1 MKEAMR
7 KYPRACAHSVRYW
20 GKTSLRL
27 APILLIETKA
37 CTPGVEGMSKPSAL
51 SGAGIAERGQDKPVR
66 KRKGMEVK
74 TQMIIAFSRWRVTKL
89 QKKEKKTEA
98 KSRGRRRSQ
107 YVSGSVSWGRPKSHG
122 AMTNTKSED
131 TI

>member
-1 MKEAMR
+1 MR
-7 KYPRACAHSVRYW
+7 KYPRACTHSVRYW

-37 CTPGVEGMSKPSAL
+37 CTPGVEGMNKPSAL

-74 TQMIIAFSRWRVTKL
+74 TQMIIAFSRCFTTRL
-89 QKKEKKTEA
+89 QKKEKKIQA
-98 KSRGRRRSQ
+98 KRSGNSSRAN
-107 YVSGSVSWGRPKSHG
+107 VPASVSWGKPKIRG
-122 AMTNTKSED
+122 ATTSVKSEL
-131 TI
+131 TA